1 MPKPVLY
8 HITANRK
15 RLVFTSPPKYCIKFE
30 RTIFKI
36 LMEKEVII

>member
-8 HITANRK
+8 HITPDRK
-15 RLVFTSPPKYCIKFE
+15 RLVFTYPPNYCIKFGC
-30 RTIFKI
+30 TIFKI